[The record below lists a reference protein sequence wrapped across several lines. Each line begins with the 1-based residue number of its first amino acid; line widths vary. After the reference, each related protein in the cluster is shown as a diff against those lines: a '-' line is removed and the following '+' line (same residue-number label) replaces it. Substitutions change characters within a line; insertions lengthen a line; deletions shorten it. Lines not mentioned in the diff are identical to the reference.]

1 MNTDL
6 RENIKIALLAIIGIS
21 VAYIA
26 FVKKETKPRLA
37 DIQESNQSSTSSFTN
52 VQRGEG
58 DNPLSLELDP
68 NKKESSV
75 SSFPATTIAWA
86 KDVHNFGKIKQH
98 TENSYKFKFTNT
110 GNNPLI
116 IEDAQGSCGCTVPQ
130 YPKEPIPPGGEGEI
144 TVNYSPGTQIGEQSK
159 TVSITAN
166 TEPRVMTLYIN
177 AQVEEA
183 PDPAATK

>member
-6 RENIKIALLAIIGIS
+6 RENIKLGLLALIAIS
-21 VAYIA
+21 VGYIA
-26 FVKKETKPRLA
+26 FMKKEAKPRLS
-37 DIQESNQSSTSSFTN
+37 DLREENSVGNSEFTN
-52 VQRGEG
+52 VQSSSQ
-58 DNPLSLELDP
+58 DQPLSLELDP
-68 NKKESSV
+68 NKKEASV
-75 SSFPATTIAWA
+75 SNMPSTTLKWA

-98 TENSYKFKFTNT
+98 TENAYKFKFTNT

-130 YPKEPIPPGGEGEI
+130 FPREPIPPGAEGEI
-144 TVNYSPGTQIGEQSK
+144 TVNYSPGSQIGEQSK

-183 PDPAATK
+183 PDPAAK